1 MNNDDTHDRI
11 AEALQRVRQLDA
23 DITAARAENKRL
35 LDELR
40 ELRKLRERLPQ

>member
-1 MNNDDTHDRI
+1 MNDDDVRDRI
-11 AEALQRVRQLDA
+11 AEALQRARQLDA

-40 ELRKLRERLPQ
+40 ELRERLPQ